1 MAPQKKCTGLTL
13 PMKCERN
20 SMHDAVGR
28 HELAPE
34 QVHGVGIIGG
44 VRVVVGERDRRDRP
58 RWACPNLH
66 RDAELVERTHRL
78 GIEVG
83 DRLGFERDPTG
94 AAVTG
99 SDVQPVLDEVELD
112 VEDTRSVRHRGRGQ
126 TSRADVE
133 GDLPPV
139 VDHRRVR
146 ESDLADDLGPHV
158 QRVSGG
164 GPLVDPQR
172 RPVQG

>member
-1 MAPQKKCTGLTL
+1 M
-13 PMKCERN
+13 
-20 SMHDAVGR
+20 
-28 HELAPE
+28 
-34 QVHGVGIIGG
+34 
-44 VRVVVGERDRRDRP
+44 VVVGERERGIDLVGP
-58 RWACPNLH
+58 RPNLH

-78 GIEVG
+78 GIEIG

-99 SDVQPVLDEVELD
+99 SDVQPVLDEVELE
-112 VEDTRSVRHRGRGQ
+112 VEDARFVWDRGRGQ
-126 TSRADVE
+126 TTRTDVE

-158 QRVSGG
+158 QRVTEAAHSSTRNDGQFRDDAALSGMVSVIRPSFLPVCG
-164 GPLVDPQR
+164 HR
-172 RPVQG
+172 RVGAAAAHSFCNHEAS